1 MEEIAMRTVPW
12 LAVGVVGL
20 ASLPLFAQKVTNS
33 SSASASRSATVQMQ
47 PVKAELQGKL
57 NSKNAK
63 AGDQVIVSTTEKVTT
78 SEGVVIPRGTRL
90 IGHVV
95 SAQAQ
100 VKGQPG
106 SQLAIAFDRAALKHG
121 ETVEIH
127 AVILNVAPRIIYM
140 PEPDE
145 SAGAQMGGG
154 PGMASGGVAGGANSN
169 MPGVGQG
176 GMNRTGNGSGS
187 VMETGPVTLDRAGSD
202 PSTAPSD
209 TMNAGTHGNDAASE
223 AANAT
228 LGNPSSL
235 GEHATTLPGVM
246 LSVDVS
252 GSASGVLTAK
262 GHNVELDFG
271 TRLVLGIA
279 ARK

>member
-1 MEEIAMRTVPW
+1 MRTVQW

-20 ASLPLFAQKVTNS
+20 ASLPLLAQQIETNS
-33 SSASASRSATVQMQ
+33 SSASAGRRATVQME

-63 AGDQVIVSTTEKVTT
+63 AGDPVFASTTEKVTT

-100 VKGQPG
+100 VKGQAG

-127 AVILNVAPRIIYM
+127 AVIVSVAPRIIYM
-140 PEPDE
+140 PDE
-145 SAGAQMGGG
+145 SAGGQMGGG
-154 PGMASGGVAGGANSN
+154 PGMASGGIAGGGT
-169 MPGVGQG
+169 PGVGQG
-176 GMNRTGNGSGS
+176 SMSGVNGNGS
-187 VMETGPVTLDRAGSD
+187 VMETGPRTLDRAGSD
-202 PSTAPSD
+202 QSAGTGD
-209 TMNAGTHGNDAASE
+209 TMNAGTRVSSDGNDSVSE

-228 LGNPSSL
+228 SGNPGSL

-246 LSVDVS
+246 LSGDVS

-271 TRLVLGIA
+271 TRLLLGIA